1 LTRLVAKS
9 TFQIVS
15 YGVSVYFG
23 EMKNEKR
30 HGQGVLVSDK
40 SIFEGTFEND
50 LRVAG
55 SEKNLDGVYTG
66 TYANDLR
73 NGQGKY

>member
-1 LTRLVAKS
+1 
-9 TFQIVS
+9 
-15 YGVSVYFG
+15 
-23 EMKNEKR
+23 MKNEKR